1 VPQQPKSSSTG
12 FLSGALRRLS
22 SSSTTSQGK
31 SPTTGSSQGT
41 IAPRMTL
48 NIDKDRERCQIKE
61 LNQGKLRRVAFNV
74 DVEIAGVST
83 HIPEDDVDADG
94 MALDKRATA
103 RGEGEALKHPEL
115 AEGQTLGASTR
126 ANNAGMWSSMSMT
139 EDDWGTPPRSPKVP
153 GGQTMGQKDSK
164 RSMPPAISSI
174 AKKTGLNQPKLGRR
188 KDAFNDFD
196 DDWGEDLKKTAAKRG
211 GPGDKIQAG
220 EHDILKHL
228 SGMDDEWGSKARTSS
243 TKLKKT
249 RTGSAGNGMFD
260 SFALDE
266 SDFDDAP
273 KRNRSVSESSQRRG
287 SGNST
292 AEPKRDMMAVLADD
306 DWSDQKDSPAQ
317 GGTPTKRPSPTKGS
331 PIKGSPAGPRPQTQ
345 PTAANNV
352 EQRSSRSPKSA
363 LGRAQSSPAPLSLG
377 QAGMPQGQPKVSEG
391 APVKSLLQA
400 GQLVAPEDLPS
411 RGTSASPAG
420 TRPQDRPT
428 TDPLRIY
435 RRCCQLREAP
445 VLKRISE
452 QLSKLENFNE
462 GIVGTLNLNKSR
474 MQATDMVCLSDFLA
488 IVPVKRLL
496 LEDANIPDDGLRQIL
511 AGLLATKTPEVA
523 KRRRGRTSPTRS
535 RNTGGRSNPGVIEK
549 LSLKGNRKITEEGWK
564 HLCLFINMSNSIRS
578 IDVSLCPFPKPA
590 FGSESSAR
598 TIDDIFCKA
607 LVERPAGNQL
617 YELLMADCGLTT
629 QQVERVTR
637 AASRGLERLGLANNN
652 LTEEGL
658 GFVARYVHTGSCHGI
673 DLGGNDLRGKTHV
686 FAKGLHERLLALS
699 VANCNLLPAD
709 LDQLLPALAALPDL
723 RLLDM
728 SHNKQ
733 LFTGG
738 NGTATMAALRKQ
750 IPRFKLLKRIH
761 LADCSMTPEHVIHI
775 AEILPECRNLA
786 HINVL
791 ENPAIKAVISDG
803 ADQTHQEEAC
813 ALFASLMTAARL
825 SKTLVCVDIDV
836 PGPTASEVVKALA
849 RQVVAYCL
857 RNIEAFTEAD
867 AVTFADAAAALPDI
881 DKSNDSGIELLQHF
895 LGHQDAAAHD
905 TIGKAA
911 TEDYFVGGTGVVKA
925 LSYILSASQS
935 GNVEYSRPG
944 TPKDALESELGKAQA
959 KDMSRT
965 LLESA
970 RKYRAGLQPVLVRET
985 NANNIDVLR
994 KWAGSRVL
1002 PHVLTIS
1009 QVVLPSSTKLFAVSS
1024 SVSSSN
1030 IPKLDLSPAAQTRQQ
1045 TKSWSKRPH
1054 PPSAAPHPSTASAP
1068 SHIAPVAKATFPT
1081 LAVPP
1086 NGATPTPS
1094 SSTPPPATTLS
1105 ITTLPTP
1112 PASPAAD
1119 PKSTSTTAN
1128 SSPKKATCTDSGS
1141 VSAAK
1146 SSRPLASQIICTT
1159 HSRPV
1164 SIRHILLHCVRSMR
1178 PGVEMSSDGWWCSRA
1193 WRRRLP

>member
-1 VPQQPKSSSTG
+1 MEAIHGVDTSWLHKPLSRTNSSQPSPAVTPPLKPVQPPQQAKPQEKVQNKTQEPEKETAPPAPSAGVSRSSSTRRPGFLGRANSAEKTPTKSSWMSSLSSKFSSSSPAPAPIIITDNSAKSSSSTAKSPTRSTVVVPNASGAQPRSSKDEEVLEPYVPQQPKTSSSG

-22 SSSTTSQGK
+22 SSSSTSQGR
-31 SPTTGSSQGT
+31 SPTTGSSQGV

-115 AEGQTLGASTR
+115 AEGQVLGASTR
-126 ANNAGMWSSMSMT
+126 GNNAGMWSSMSMT

-153 GGQTMGQKDSK
+153 GGPTMGQKDSK
-164 RSMPPAISSI
+164 RSMSPAAPSI
-174 AKKTGLNQPKLGRR
+174 AKRTGPSQPKLGRK

-196 DDWGEDLKKTAAKRG
+196 DDWGEATKKTAAKRG
-211 GPGDKIQAG
+211 GPGDKIQGG

-228 SGMDDEWGSKARTSS
+228 SGMDDEWGGKTKTATSKP
-243 TKLKKT
+243 KKA

-260 SFALDE
+260 TFDLDE
-266 SDFDDAP
+266 SDFDNGP
-273 KRNRSVSESSQRRG
+273 KRNRSISESSQRRG

-292 AEPKRDMMAVLADD
+292 EPKRDMMAVLADD
-306 DWSDQKDSPAQ
+306 DWSDQRDSPAQ

-331 PIKGSPAGPRPQTQ
+331 PMKGSPAGPRPQTQ
-345 PTAANNV
+345 PTGANDV
-352 EQRSSRSPKSA
+352 DARSPRSPKPA
-363 LGRAQSSPAPLSLG
+363 LGRAQSTPAPLSLG
-377 QAGMPQGQPKVSEG
+377 QAGLPSGQSKVEPN
-391 APVKSLLQA
+391 PVKSLLQA
-400 GQLVAPEDLPS
+400 GQLAAPEDLPS

-452 QLSKLENFNE
+452 QLSKVENFNE

-535 RNTGGRSNPGVIEK
+535 RNRDDRVNPGVIEK

-590 FGSESSAR
+590 HDADASAR

-658 GFVARYVHTGSCHGI
+658 GFVARYVQTGSCHGI
-673 DLGGNDLRGKTHV
+673 DLGGNNLRGKTHI
-686 FAKGLHERLLALS
+686 FTKGLHERLLALS

-733 LFTGG
+733 LFSGRNG
-738 NGTATMAALRKQ
+738 NATLAALRKQ

-761 LADCSMTPEHVIHI
+761 LADCTMTPEHVIHI

-791 ENPAIKAVISDG
+791 DNPAIKAVISDA
-803 ADQTHQEEAC
+803 ADQAHQEEAC

-825 SKTLVCVDIDV
+825 SKTLVCVDIDI

-905 TIGKAA
+905 TTGKAA

-925 LSYILSASQS
+925 LSYILSASQT

-965 LLESA
+965 LLDSA

-994 KWAGSRVL
+994 K
-1002 PHVLTIS
+1002 
-1009 QVVLPSSTKLFAVSS
+1009 
-1024 SVSSSN
+1024 
-1030 IPKLDLSPAAQTRQQ
+1030 
-1045 TKSWSKRPH
+1045 
-1054 PPSAAPHPSTASAP
+1054 
-1068 SHIAPVAKATFPT
+1068 
-1081 LAVPP
+1081 
-1086 NGATPTPS
+1086 
-1094 SSTPPPATTLS
+1094 
-1105 ITTLPTP
+1105 
-1112 PASPAAD
+1112 
-1119 PKSTSTTAN
+1119 
-1128 SSPKKATCTDSGS
+1128 
-1141 VSAAK
+1141 
-1146 SSRPLASQIICTT
+1146 
-1159 HSRPV
+1159 
-1164 SIRHILLHCVRSMR
+1164 
-1178 PGVEMSSDGWWCSRA
+1178 
-1193 WRRRLP
+1193 